1 MMGDYGC
8 GNDSDDG
15 DTDDDDNYGEMISMT
30 LSWLTSVREG
40 WRRFPDQEPCTS
52 QGSLEEQTDR
62 MNLSIQRK
70 GEYQN
75 DLMAVVQLVQ
85 RLSAKGRSKHP
96 TVVQSMKLGVS
107 AGSQQ
112 FSAHAV
118 ILTKQALIP
127 SERMDWSVRADR
139 R

>member
-1 MMGDYGC
+1 MGDDGC

-15 DTDDDDNYGEMISMT
+15 DTDDDDDNYGEMISMT

-40 WRRFPDQEPCTS
+40 LKRFPDQDPCI

-62 MNLSIQRK
+62 MNLSIYRK

-96 TVVQSMKLGVS
+96 TVVQSMKLVVS
-107 AGSQQ
+107 AGPQ
-112 FSAHAV
+112 HM
-118 ILTKQALIP
+118 P
-127 SERMDWSVRADR
+127 
-139 R
+139 